1 MRAYTFAALLLL
13 GAVSGALAD
22 QPSSSAAAHAAATG
36 DYRLAAQNYQQL
48 LDSNG
53 FSAAVLFNLGND
65 WLRLGKPARAI
76 LEYERALVLAPRS
89 AAIASNL
96 AAARERAGITAPA
109 VGPWLAAAR
118 YLRFDT
124 YVWLGVGGLW
134 VLCCGVV
141 LLCLRGRARRIAR
154 PLILVAAVTLCV
166 SVDAVALGWSDLDR
180 AVVLQPASLHLAPA
194 VSAAVS
200 GALRAGEVV
209 WTQDRYG
216 GFSFVR
222 TADGHTG
229 WVGADAAVPV
239 RVARP

>member
-1 MRAYTFAALLLL
+1 MRVFTFAALMLL
-13 GAVSGALAD
+13 GAASGALAD
-22 QPSSSAAAHAAATG
+22 QPSTSAAVHAAATG

-48 LDSNG
+48 LDQRG
-53 FSAAVLFNLGND
+53 FSAPMLFNLGNA

-89 AAIASNL
+89 PAIASNL
-96 AAARERAGITAPA
+96 AAARERAGITAPT

-124 YVWLGVGGLW
+124 YIWVGLTALW
-134 VLCCGVV
+134 VLCGAVV
-141 LLCLRGRARRIAR
+141 LLCVEGSARRFAR

-166 SVDAVALGWSDLDR
+166 SVDAVALGWSDLYR
-180 AVVLQPASLHLAPA
+180 AVLQEPASLHLAPA

-209 WTQDRYG
+209 WTQDQYG

-222 TADGHTG
+222 TADGHAG
-229 WVGADAAVPV
+229 WVSADAAVPV
-239 RVARP
+239 RGAHQ